1 MIKGEAIK
9 GLFNLKDQK
18 VTVKGRVVKISPNIM
33 GENWLHIQDGT
44 GDPATNTHDLVVTSP
59 AIVEKGTII
68 SLESV
73 LAAGI
78 DFGFG
83 YRI

>member
-1 MIKGEAIK
+1 
-9 GLFNLKDQK
+9 
-18 VTVKGRVVKISPNIM
+18 M